1 MMSLDVVQ
9 GNKGEGL
16 FLSRVLKLDRFKQLN
31 IVFYRRNNTGPGVA
45 GQTPSVILYY
55 WESH

>member
-1 MMSLDVVQ
+1 MSLDVVQ